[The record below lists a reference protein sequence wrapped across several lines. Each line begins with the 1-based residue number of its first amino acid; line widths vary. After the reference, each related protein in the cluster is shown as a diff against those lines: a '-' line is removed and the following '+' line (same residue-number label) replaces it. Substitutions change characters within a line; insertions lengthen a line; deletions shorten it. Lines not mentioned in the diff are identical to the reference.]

1 MAEGRV
7 TKEMEILLKQE
18 EDMKITNMQYNPY
31 KRKLF
36 THNEL

>member
-18 EDMKITNMQYNPY
+18 EDMKSCSHTMNY
-31 KRKLF
+31 KR
-36 THNEL
+36 N